1 MTSEAMKLETKQR
14 PWWLT
19 LIAGIMAVIVGAVLL
34 WAPAKTKVD
43 TWMVLVAILG
53 LYWLIEG
60 ILDLVSLFVDH
71 SGWGW
76 KLFTGIISIMAGG
89 YILMYPI
96 AAGVALPRIFVLV
109 LGIWGLMQGAVLLL
123 MAFRGAGWAA
133 GLLGALGVILGIT
146 LIMNYSVP
154 GMGLAMVWTAAVTGL
169 IVGFALI
176 IQAFRARSA
185 GS

>member
-1 MTSEAMKLETKQR
+1 MTSEAMTLQSKQR

-19 LIAGIMAVIVGAVLL
+19 LIAGILAVIVGAVLL

-43 TWMVLVAILG
+43 AYLVLVAVLG

-71 SGWGW
+71 SAWGW

-109 LGIWGLMQGAVLLL
+109 LGIWGLMQGIVLLI

-146 LIMNYSVP
+146 LILNYSVT
-154 GMGLAMVWTAAVTGL
+154 GMGLAMIWTAAVTGVILGIAL
-169 IVGFALI
+169 IV
-176 IQAFRARSA
+176 QAFRQRSA
-185 GS
+185 G